1 MKKWKQLILVGLLMI
16 QTFSFIP
23 LSTSAL
29 PKSELLEDYVEI
41 RDKADLTMDNIL
53 NFLTTYDDELSDAI
67 TIELAGH
74 LIDDF
79 VARDIAAFI
88 DHVISVFEVDSQLA
102 IDLNALKPEA
112 VVLKDDII
120 QYKEDALKFI
130 NGDEDITV
138 NDLTSTVEDSIDSGL
153 KALQIIDKLVE
164 IFNNSTFGDVDIEAI
179 FNSEFEEVI
188 TKVRNNMNAIIESQE
203 AVLTS
208 RLDSIRDDLILNDE
222 QKFDRIID
230 IIVLLE
236 EVEARMHD
244 TFIRMDA
251 VVSTDLV
258 TNYLNKVSAF
268 SFKEMNNIIMLV
280 KKYLIDEMTV
290 SMLDENYG
298 SSEYINNIIVPVY
311 GVLVDHNPVIRLQP
325 SHLYLIGQRPI
336 SDLNDVEDNLYT
348 NNGSMRYS
356 NLISGRVGT
365 GSMMHVNNG
374 NEDVLSYTFIIKG
387 DLLGRALSDI
397 TDIFRLI
404 DGVLGTN
411 NLTGIH
417 QTAGDMNDDLNNDI
431 SDVFQLIDQVL
442 GR

>member
-29 PKSELLEDYVEI
+29 SKSELLEDYVEI

-53 NFLTTYDDELSDAI
+53 NFLTTYDDELSDVI

-79 VARDIAAFI
+79 VARDVAAFI

-120 QYKEDALKFI
+120 QYKEDALEFI
-130 NGDEDITV
+130 NSDENITAS
-138 NDLTSTVEDSIDSGL
+138 DLTSTVEDSIDSGL

-164 IFNNSTFGDVDIEAI
+164 IFNNSTLGDVDIEAI
-179 FNSEFEEVI
+179 INSEFEEVI
-188 TKVRNNMNAIIESQE
+188 TKIRNNMNTIIAEQE
-203 AVLTS
+203 ISLINH
-208 RLDSIRDDLILNDE
+208 LDSIRDDLILNDE

-236 EVEARMHD
+236 EVEARMHN

-258 TNYLNKVSAF
+258 TNYLTKISAF
-268 SFKEMNNIIMLV
+268 SSREMNNIIILV

-298 SSEYINNIIVPVY
+298 SSEYVNNIIVPVY
-311 GVLVDHNPVIRLQP
+311 GVVVDPNPVIRLQP

-348 NNGSMRYS
+348 NSGSMRYS
-356 NLISGRVGT
+356 DLISGRVGT

-411 NLTGIH
+411 NLTGIY